1 VCNQCDLMK
10 TEYPI
15 LLPRKGDI
23 LSERKNREQYN
34 EMYKRVSNLFEM
46 KLKTLLCTL
55 WIKETLLTLILL
67 TWRIW

>member
-1 VCNQCDLMK
+1 MK